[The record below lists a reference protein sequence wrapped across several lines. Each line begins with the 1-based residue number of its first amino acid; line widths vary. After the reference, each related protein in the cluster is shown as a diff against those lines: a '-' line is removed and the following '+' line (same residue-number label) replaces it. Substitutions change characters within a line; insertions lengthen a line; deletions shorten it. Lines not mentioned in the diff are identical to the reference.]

1 MTTSA
6 PLRTLIPATLLLAV
20 AVALAFAP
28 DAYLPMLARA
38 FLLQWCSAFGAVAVL
53 MVWRGHWWTAGASFL
68 GCVLILPQYQ
78 LPVSTT
84 GTTEGGPSLRIAQI
98 NVFQM
103 NLKRDEVLRCALAS
117 GADVLSVQEVDA
129 VWADALRSGL
139 EQYYPFMHVVPQG
152 NCYGMALFSKHPFTE
167 VHTHMV
173 SDVPY
178 IEALLC
184 TPDGPLRV
192 LSVHDTSPI
201 TYDHFQRRNTLLRSV
216 AARIAAA
223 HIPTVMIG
231 DLNTVHWDGA
241 YKRFSAQSGLRP
253 VNTPGLRTWPHVG
266 PLALIPIDHVFVS
279 PGLVA
284 TGVQHFTIPGSDH
297 RGLRATIHLNDHAS

>member
-1 MTTSA
+1 MNTSG

-38 FLLQWCSAFGAVAVL
+38 FLLQWCLAFGAVAVL
-53 MVWRGHWWTAGASFL
+53 MLWRGHWWSAAASFL

-103 NLKRDEVLRCALAS
+103 NLKRDEVLHCALAS
-117 GADVLSVQEVDA
+117 GAEVLSVQEVDTG
-129 VWADALRSGL
+129 WATALRDGL
-139 EQYYPFMHVVPQG
+139 AVTHPYMHVVPRG
-152 NCYGMALFSKHPFTE
+152 DCYGMALFSKHPITD
-167 VHTHMV
+167 VHTRSV
-173 SDVPY
+173 ADVPY
-178 IEALLC
+178 IEAMLR
-184 TPDGPLRV
+184 TPDGAVRV
-192 LSVHDTSPI
+192 LSVHATSPI
-201 TYDHFQRRNTLLRSV
+201 SYSHFQRRNAMLRAV
-216 AARIAAA
+216 AARIAAQEV
-223 HIPTVMIG
+223 PTVMIG

-241 YKRFSAQSGLRP
+241 YKRFRAQSGMRP
-253 VNTPGLRTWPHVG
+253 VNTPGLRTWPHLG

-279 PGLVA
+279 PGIVA